1 MKLPK
6 ISISTKQV
14 SNPLVEPIK
23 EHRVLVRP
31 GMIKD
36 PDRDGVPNI
45 IDCAPHN
52 PNKQGI
58 FHEASKWA
66 ATKVGETK
74 TKWAARRDVALH
86 KVRSDEDAPKEHRQI
101 YEETVEEALQKKAYK
116 KVEKETYAKAMHE
129 EKVKSLQRKAKQR
142 YTPKPSSSPS
152 FFKGIGET
160 KSITTSPTSLV
171 STKKVGPSPIESA
184 YKKWGVMGSGSY
196 YGAPTTH
203 APKIVKRRKHHKK
216 RGKKRSKGVGKTI
229 TLKLN

>member
-101 YEETVEEALQKKAYK
+101 YEETVSEALQKKAYK
-116 KVEKETYAKAMHE
+116 KVEKETYRKSLHE

-142 YTPKPSSSPS
+142 YTTKPIPS
-152 FFKGIGET
+152 FFKELSESKLST
-160 KSITTSPTSLV
+160 TRFSPITTRT
-171 STKKVGPSPIESA
+171 PSPVESA
-184 YKKWGVMGSGSY
+184 YKKMGVMGTY
-196 YGAPTTH
+196 YQEPKPTTT
-203 APKIVKRRKHHKK
+203 KMKVKKHKK